1 MNTKDKKCKRCPYRK
16 EYKRQLYVDIFC
28 LILQSALT
36 VSSIIKLFCN

>member
-1 MNTKDKKCKRCPYRK
+1 MSTKDKKCRKCTYRK

-36 VSSIIKLFCN
+36 VSNIVALFCN